1 MVRKKLFLSAGE
13 CMIEMSS
20 LGGSEFHL
28 GFAGDTLNTAWYA
41 RACLP
46 AQDWDVSYFTR
57 IGTDSFSAKMKDFL
71 NRNGIGTAYI
81 EEDAQRQAGLYLIE
95 VENGERHF
103 TYWRNQSA
111 ARLLAVNQTLLA
123 KAFSDAD
130 IIYFSAITLAILCP
144 EQRAVFISHLRDA
157 ACAGK
162 TVVFDTNIRPR
173 LWESHD
179 ILRETIMQAAAV
191 SQIILPSFDDE
202 AAMFGDRSLEDC
214 AARYR
219 AAGAQVVVV
228 KNGGGTMLVADAN
241 GMRQITDIEPLKPV
255 DTTGAGDS
263 FNGGFLA
270 ALLSGKDIETAVK
283 AGHAVAAQ
291 VVMQRGALIPME
303 QLIF

>member
-1 MVRKKLFLSAGE
+1 
-13 CMIEMSS
+13 MSS

-46 AQDWDVSYFTR
+46 TQEWDVSYFTR
-57 IGTDSFSAKMKDFL
+57 IGTDSFSTKMKDFL
-71 NRNGIGTAYI
+71 SRNGIGTDHI

-95 VENGERHF
+95 IENGERHF

-111 ARLLAVNQTLLA
+111 ARLLAVNQPLLA

-157 ACAGK
+157 ARFGK

-191 SQIILPSFDDE
+191 AQIVLPSFDDE

-214 AARYR
+214 ADRYR

-241 GMRQITDIEPLKPV
+241 GMRQITDIEPLMPV

-270 ALLSGKDIETAVK
+270 ALLSGKNLETAVK

-291 VVMQRGALIPME
+291 VVMQRGALMPME
-303 QLIF
+303 QLTF